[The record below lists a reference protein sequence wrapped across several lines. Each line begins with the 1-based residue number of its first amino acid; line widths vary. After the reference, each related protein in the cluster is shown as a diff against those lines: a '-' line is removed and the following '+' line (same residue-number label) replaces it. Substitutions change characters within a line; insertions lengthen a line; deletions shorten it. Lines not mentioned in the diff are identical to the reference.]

1 LASHCC
7 IVSRSPDSTKL
18 ATRSEIGDRFGNLME
33 LAVDFITDLDPA
45 VGPDDVE
52 ESFTFSIVQSL
63 MAELQVSML

>member
-1 LASHCC
+1 
-7 IVSRSPDSTKL
+7 
-18 ATRSEIGDRFGNLME
+18 ME